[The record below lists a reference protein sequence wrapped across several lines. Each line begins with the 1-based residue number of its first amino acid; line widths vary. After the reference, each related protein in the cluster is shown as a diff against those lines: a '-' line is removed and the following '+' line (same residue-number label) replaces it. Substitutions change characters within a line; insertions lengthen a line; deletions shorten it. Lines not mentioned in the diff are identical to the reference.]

1 MKKVASLRYGV
12 IFKKA
17 FCDPEIFT
25 AFVRDIAGVN
35 IEIDTVETEK
45 EFDPPVGY
53 VKSRFDLFAQDPK
66 NRMVVDIQ
74 HERYS
79 DHYDRF
85 MHYHMA
91 AVLEQVKNAE
101 NYTPPMTVFTIV
113 VLTSG
118 DKHKK
123 DVAVTDFDPKDL
135 QGNSLVEIHHKVM
148 YLCPKYVNDKTPEP
162 FRSWLLAIHDTL
174 DGEVDETVY
183 EKPEILKI
191 FKYIEKDSVS
201 PTERAKMFDEYGQEK
216 LQDGKYDEGII
227 EGERRKAL
235 ETARNLLEMGLNAE
249 QIAQATGMNINEIQ
263 VLTDLTVPD
272 STV

>member
-53 VKSRFDLFAQDPK
+53 VKSRFDLFAQDTK
-66 NRMVVDIQ
+66 NRLVVDIQ

-91 AVLEQVKNAE
+91 AVLEQVKSAE
-101 NYTPPMTVFTIV
+101 DYTPPMTVFTIV

-118 DKHKK
+118 DRHKK
-123 DVAVTDFDPKDL
+123 DMAVSDFDPKDL
-135 QGNSLVEIHHKVM
+135 KGNSLGAIKHKVI
-148 YLCPKYVNDKTPEP
+148 YVCPKYVNDKTPEP
-162 FRSWLLAIHDTL
+162 FRSWLLAIQDTL

-183 EKPEILKI
+183 QKPEICKI
-191 FKYIEKDSVS
+191 FDYIEKDSVS
-201 PTERAKMFDEYGQEK
+201 PGERAKMFDEHGLEK
-216 LQDGKYDEGII
+216 LQDEKFVEGKI
-227 EGERRKAL
+227 EGKVEGMI
-235 ETARNLLEMGLNAE
+235 ETARKMKAKGYETE
-249 QIAQATGMNINEIQ
+249 EIA
-263 VLTDLTVPD
+263 DLTGLAVEEIKATE
-272 STV
+272 S